1 MHSVVHKPVLYLVV
15 ATLGAV
21 HSCYK
26 ASGLDGS
33 VCVRVRAC
41 VRACVRAA
49 CVRVRVRACDVHV
62 RAYDSIIIVNMRSSF
77 DASRVLSLESPT
89 ASFL

>member
-33 VCVRVRAC
+33 VRAC
-41 VRACVRAA
+41 VH
-49 CVRVRVRACDVHV
+49 VRVRVRV